1 MHMKKTVITLFIT
14 GLLLAQSSVYA
25 QVEDEADVRKF
36 VGDMVARHG
45 FEEAQLL
52 SMLSQAKISDTIL
65 EAIARPAEAKPWYK
79 YRPIF
84 IQDERI
90 RLGREF
96 MVQHRALLERA
107 YQQFGVPPE
116 IITAIIGVETRYGKN
131 TGSYK
136 VIDSLVTLGFK
147 YPKRGE
153 FFLSELEQFL
163 LLTREQQLDPH
174 SLKGSYAGAM
184 GIPQFISSSY
194 RNFAVDFDGDNHI
207 DIWNNPADAIGSV
220 ANYFSEHGWVSGE
233 EVAVRADVSDDRYLT
248 LINKNLKP
256 ELTLAQMVEY
266 GVTIPSDHKPEM
278 PAKLL
283 SYELEN
289 GVELWLGFTNF
300 YVITRYNHSALYAMA
315 VFQLANEIAAGQ
327 GEPVAQVY
335 E

>member
-1 MHMKKTVITLFIT
+1 MKKTAITLLCFA
-14 GLLLAQSSVYA
+14 GLALAQASVHA
-25 QVEDEADVRKF
+25 QIEQEADVRKF
-36 VGDMVARHG
+36 VGEMVSRHG
-45 FEEAQLL
+45 FKESQLL
-52 SMLSQAKISDTIL
+52 SMFSQAQVSTTIL
-65 EAIARPAEAKPWYK
+65 EAISRPAEAKPWYK

-96 MVQHRALLERA
+96 LVQHRVILDRA
-107 YQQFGVPPE
+107 EQQFGVPRE
-116 IITAIIGVETRYGKN
+116 IIAAIIGVETRYGKN

-153 FFLSELEQFL
+153 FFRSELEQFL

-194 RNFAVDFDGDNHI
+194 RNFAVDFDGDKHI

-233 EVAVRADVSDDRYLT
+233 EIAVRADVSGDRYLM
-248 LINKNLKP
+248 LINKDLKP
-256 ELTLAQMVEY
+256 ELTLAQMAEY
-266 GVTIPSDHKPEM
+266 GVSTPPDRKPEM

-300 YVITRYNHSALYAMA
+300 YVITRYNHSPLYAMA
-315 VFQLANEIAAGQ
+315 VFQLAGEIAAGQ
-327 GEPVAQVY
+327 GDPVAQVQ

>member
-1 MHMKKTVITLFIT
+1 MKKTAIAMLCFV
-14 GLLLAQSSVYA
+14 GLVLAQSSLHA
-25 QVEDEADVRKF
+25 QIEQEADVRKF
-36 VGDMVARHG
+36 VGEMVSRHG
-45 FEEAQLL
+45 FEESQLL
-52 SMLSQAKISDTIL
+52 SMFSQAQVSATIL

-96 MVQHRALLERA
+96 LVEHREILDRA
-107 YQQFGVPPE
+107 EQQFGVPRE
-116 IITAIIGVETRYGKN
+116 IIAAIIGVETRYGKN

-153 FFLSELEQFL
+153 FFRSELEQFL

-194 RNFAVDFDGDNHI
+194 RNFAVDFDGDKHI

-220 ANYFSEHGWVSGE
+220 ANYFSEHGWISGE
-233 EVAVRADVSDDRYLT
+233 EIAVRADVSGDRYLM
-248 LINKNLKP
+248 LINKDLKP

-266 GVTIPSDHKPEM
+266 GVSTPADRKPEM

-300 YVITRYNHSALYAMA
+300 YVITRYNHSPLYAMA
-315 VFQLANEIAAGQ
+315 VFQLADEIAAGQ
-327 GEPVAQVY
+327 GKPVAQVQ

>member
-1 MHMKKTVITLFIT
+1 MKKTAITLLCFA
-14 GLLLAQSSVYA
+14 GLVLAQSSVNA
-25 QVEDEADVRKF
+25 QIENDVDVKKF
-36 VGDMVARHG
+36 IGEMVSRHG
-45 FEEAQLL
+45 FEESQLV
-52 SMLSQAKISDTIL
+52 SMLSQAQVSTTIL

-96 MVQHRALLERA
+96 MVQHRELLERA
-107 YQQFGVPPE
+107 NQQFGVPPE

-220 ANYFSEHGWVSGE
+220 ANYFSEHGWISGE
-233 EVAVRADVSDDRYLT
+233 EIAVRADVSGDRYLM

-266 GVTIPSDHKPEM
+266 GVSTPPDRNPEM

-289 GVELWLGFTNF
+289 GVELWIGFTNF
-300 YVITRYNHSALYAMA
+300 YVITRYNHSPLYAMA
-315 VFQLANEIAAGQ
+315 VFQLAGEIAAGQ
-327 GEPVAQVY
+327 GKPVAQVQ